1 MIAVSTRGAGRVW
14 RVKILRSPEAKSLAP
29 SAEEATAD
37 QGPDGKTCVCQLNP
51 ELVEV
56 KMTLLSA
63 NTATSLTASAEHA
76 IDCQFVTGA
85 PVGFHV
91 IPALVEV

>member
-37 QGPDGKTCVCQLNP
+37 QGPDGKICASQLNP
-51 ELVEV
+51 ARLQSAVPARCDSRLEGWPGPCQQLLWLSVCEGELGLLFD
-56 KMTLLSA
+56 TLILF
-63 NTATSLTASAEHA
+63 N
-76 IDCQFVTGA
+76 
-85 PVGFHV
+85 
-91 IPALVEV
+91 